1 MNFNKDK
8 HDLYLRFLNNI
19 YSNYYELTNSSFY
32 QYYQKIIQEEIS
44 LIKKLSYGDNRIIT
58 FFSIYYYLLWNGYLS
73 LTKNF
78 EFTEDN
84 TEIKTM
90 IGSSIYF
97 GRGVCRNISAHFTEL
112 LKAVNPQIEV
122 YTIGTHL
129 AARKEK
135 IMPQLNNVKYNINL
149 CGINH
154 AETLVGID
162 NLWLFDPTN
171 FRIKKLKYSEDHKLT
186 SLYDTRTSLL
196 LDNFYLN
203 GFPMNIIENLENY
216 NEYLSKTEQIY
227 LSNIKLNSI
236 RNEGIIRCN
245 EGKYYIDEFRENT
258 QNLFKKIRKEKRR
271 VLKNK

>member
-1 MNFNKDK
+1 MNMNFNKDK

-19 YSNYYELTNSSFY
+19 YSNYYELTNSIFY

-135 IMPQLNNVKYNINL
+135 IMPQLNNFKYNINL

-162 NLWLFDPTN
+162 NLWLFD
-171 FRIKKLKYSEDHKLT
+171 L
-186 SLYDTRTSLL
+186 
-196 LDNFYLN
+196 
-203 GFPMNIIENLENY
+203 
-216 NEYLSKTEQIY
+216 
-227 LSNIKLNSI
+227 
-236 RNEGIIRCN
+236 
-245 EGKYYIDEFRENT
+245 
-258 QNLFKKIRKEKRR
+258 
-271 VLKNK
+271 